1 VIGFPGHPT
10 LAAVL
15 AGRPQ
20 PRPAG
25 VSARGTARGGRHTAR
40 RSAHVPSGLL
50 SGGTEAEQLRDA
62 GAAEI
67 YRDAAA
73 LLEDLDAS
81 GIGRLAR

>member
-1 VIGFPGHPT
+1 M
-10 LAAVL
+10 AA
-15 AGRPQ
+15 AGI
-20 PRPAG
+20 
-25 VSARGTARGGRHTAR
+25 
-40 RSAHVPSGLL
+40 GLL
-50 SGGTEAEQLRDA
+50 SGGIEAGQLRDA